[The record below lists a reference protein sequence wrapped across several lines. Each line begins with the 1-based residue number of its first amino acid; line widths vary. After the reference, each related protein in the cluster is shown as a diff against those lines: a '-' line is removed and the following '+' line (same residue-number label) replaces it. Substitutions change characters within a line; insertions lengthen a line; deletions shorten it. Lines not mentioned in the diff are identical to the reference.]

1 MSDPFVPPGGPP
13 PSAGSTPVGAGAPQV
28 ASGVPPVPQAPP
40 PGAYRVPVGGYHA
53 PVGGYA
59 APAPVRPSRATGA
72 LALAAALIATLVTPV
87 IAGVLA
93 LRIGLVVAIDELVSA
108 AGELVLAAL
117 SPART
122 ETLWA
127 EVMFWLGTALGIFAI
142 IAGIV
147 AVARRRGRG
156 LGIAAIVIAALGP
169 VLFFLAVTLM
179 FGIGNGISFDPMA

>member
-1 MSDPFVPPGGPP
+1 MSDPFVPPGGPVSPGGPTTPQAP
-13 PSAGSTPVGAGAPQV
+13 PLG
-28 ASGVPPVPQAPP
+28 SGVPPVPQAPP

-53 PVGGYA
+53 PIGGYA
-59 APAPVRPSRATGA
+59 APAPVRPSRMTGA
-72 LALAAALIATLVTPV
+72 LALVAALIATLVTPV

-93 LRIGLVVAIDELVSA
+93 LRIGLVVLVDELISV
-108 AGELVLAAL
+108 AGDLVVAAL

-127 EVMFWLGTALGIFAI
+127 EIMFWLGTALGLFAI
-142 IAGIV
+142 VAGIV

-169 VLFFLAVTLM
+169 VFFFLAVILM
-179 FGIGNGISFDPMA
+179 YGIGNGISFGPMA